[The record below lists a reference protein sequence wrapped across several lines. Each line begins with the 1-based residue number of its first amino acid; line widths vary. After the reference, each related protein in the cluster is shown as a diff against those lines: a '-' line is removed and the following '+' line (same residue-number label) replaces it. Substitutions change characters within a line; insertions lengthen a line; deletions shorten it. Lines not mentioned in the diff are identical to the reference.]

1 MNPVLLVYNVHLH
14 SIFIPTMS
22 IIVNQISKQ
31 FGTFQALHP
40 LSLEIP
46 TGKLVALL
54 GPNGNTDGW
63 FELQLTGQ
71 QQAIDAAI
79 NYLNELG
86 METWTGEN
94 ITGY

>member
-1 MNPVLLVYNVHLH
+1 MTIDTRLIQQRLRIRVPKQYQQEPVISH
-14 SIFIPTMS
+14 
-22 IIVNQISKQ
+22 IVSN
-31 FGTFQALHP
+31 FGLKININAA
-40 LSLEIP
+40 I
-46 TGKLVALL
+46 L

-71 QQAIDAAI
+71 QHAIDSAL